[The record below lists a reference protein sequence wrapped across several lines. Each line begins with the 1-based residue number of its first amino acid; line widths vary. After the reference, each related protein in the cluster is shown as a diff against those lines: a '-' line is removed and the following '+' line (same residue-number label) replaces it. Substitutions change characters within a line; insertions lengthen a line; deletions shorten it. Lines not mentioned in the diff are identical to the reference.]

1 VSDGP
6 ERQAA
11 QARRIVTGDSKL
23 DIDSNNIDLTTM
35 VEAAD
40 RELLV
45 AGLQSLYRE
54 RVAARN
60 AAVSVAIM
68 RGGEQP
74 ADEMFGIGEVAALLR
89 RVGAAPAS
97 F

>member
-1 VSDGP
+1 MGVDCNN
-6 ERQAA
+6 
-11 QARRIVTGDSKL
+11 L
-23 DIDSNNIDLTTM
+23 DLSAM

-45 AGLQSLYRE
+45 AGLQALYRE
-54 RVAARN
+54 RLAARN

-74 ADEMFGIGEVAALLR
+74 ADQMFGISEVAALLR